1 MDGFSQAF
9 PGMPRLSRFVQRLRT
24 LRTLLLRDEQ
34 GQDSVE
40 FALIGSW
47 ISIVAILALQ
57 AIGPE
62 LVRIW
67 VLIRFTLSNLRTT
80 LP

>member
-1 MDGFSQAF
+1 MDGFSQAL
-9 PGMPRLSRFVQRLRT
+9 PGSSRRSPRRRRLRA
-24 LRTLLLRDEQ
+24 LRTLLLRDER
-34 GQDSVE
+34 GQDLVE

-80 LP
+80 LS